1 MVTKS
6 MYQKIQN
13 YKKKGYLKS
22 EIAQELKID
31 PGTVAKYYHMSEEE
45 YREYTDTLKNRD
57 KAFDGYKEAI
67 LQVYAQNGYRKLPM
81 ASVYDY
87 LEERYEELPGT
98 EKTLRNYIGYLTQT
112 NQLELK
118 ENIRVYDKVPELPFG
133 KQLQLDFG
141 EHTTGSGLRLYIFA
155 SVLSASRY
163 KYVTFQ
169 PRPFTTLDLIG
180 HLLDCFDYIGGLP
193 EELVIDQDNVMVVSE
208 NHGDIIY
215 TKDFSSFIQE
225 MGLRIWVCRK
235 SDPESKGRVEN
246 LIKYVKGNFLAT
258 RDFPNLEEAQESLK
272 KWLRRRANGKL
283 SQATKRV
290 PLEDIKEERKY
301 LKPIRNSIYRKES
314 LLGRDERIADD
325 KALIS
330 VDASLYSVPERY
342 RNKQVEIY
350 KTESR
355 LFVFDQHTRE
365 QVAEHELSLTPGK
378 KVINREHYRKN
389 GKSAQEMKDEVLR
402 KFPIE
407 KWIEFAQENFK
418 RYSRYVR
425 DQCLEAQRRFGKE
438 VDPECLEKALEF
450 CLEHKTYSMA
460 NLHDTYLYYKG
471 LRDTRENDLLATV
484 QPQLKEI
491 SRYRRGIQVAQRDL
505 GVYKSF
511 LRVLMGVL
519 T

>member
-1 MVTKS
+1 MITKS

-31 PGTVAKYYHMSEEE
+31 PGTVAKYYNMSEQE

-98 EKTLRNYIGYLTQT
+98 EKTLRNYIGHLTRT

-118 ENIRVYDKVPELPFG
+118 ENIRVYGTVPELPFG

-141 EHTTGSGLRLYIFA
+141 EHTTASGLKLYIFA

-163 KYVTFQ
+163 KYVAFQ
-169 PRPFTTLDLIG
+169 TKPFTTLDLIG

-193 EELVIDQDNVMVVSE
+193 EELVIDQDKVMVVSE

-215 TKDFSSFIQE
+215 TKDFSYFIQE
-225 MGLRIWVCRK
+225 MGVRMWVCRK
-235 SDPESKGRVEN
+235 ADPESKGRVEN

-258 RDFPNLEEAQESLK
+258 RDFPNLEEAQEAVG

-283 SQATKRV
+283 SQATKRI
-290 PLEDIKEERKY
+290 PLEDIKEEREH
-301 LKPIRNSIYRKES
+301 LRPLRNSIYRKES
-314 LLGRDERIADD
+314 LLGREERVADENG
-325 KALIS
+325 LIS
-330 VDASLYSVPERY
+330 VDASLYSVPGSY
-342 RNKQVEIY
+342 KKQGVEIY
-350 KTESR
+350 KTER
-355 LFVFDQHTRE
+355 KLFVFDQHTGE
-365 QVAEHELSLTPGK
+365 QIEEHELALIPGK
-378 KVINREHYRKN
+378 KVIKRKQYRKN
-389 GKSAQEMKDEVLR
+389 GKSTQEMKEEVLG
-402 KFPIE
+402 KFPIA
-407 KWIEFAQENFK
+407 KWIEFAQKNFK

-425 DQCLEAQRRFGKE
+425 DQCIEAQRRFGKE
-438 VDPECLEKALEF
+438 VDPESLEKALEF
-450 CLEHKTYSMA
+450 CLEHKTYSIA
-460 NLHDTYLYYKG
+460 NLHDTYLYYQGLKEKG
-471 LRDTRENDLLATV
+471 ETDLLSTV
-484 QPQLKEI
+484 RPQLREI
-491 SRYRRGIQVAQRDL
+491 SRYRKGIQVAQRDL

-519 T
+519 A